1 MKLRDYQ
8 EDISDKACDLL
19 NKYKIAYLAMQVRTG
34 KTLTSLATAKKYGAK
49 SVLFVTKKK
58 AIGDIESQ
66 AIDYGFKFDDLNVTN
81 YEQLHHVKSK
91 FDIVIVD
98 EAHSIGA
105 FPLPSNRAIELKR
118 ICKDTPI
125 ILLSGTPTPES
136 YSQIY
141 HQFWI
146 SSWSPFAEY
155 NKFYAWAH
163 TFVNI
168 GRIYVFNRTIND
180 YKNAKLEMIEPI
192 ISKYFITYTQEQAGF
207 ESKINEHVLLVKM
220 EENTYKM
227 AEWLK
232 TKRIAKNKDGE
243 IILADTE
250 VKLMNKLH
258 QIFSGTVILDEPG
271 GSAKV
276 LDDTKAK
283 YIKKK
288 FEGKKIAIFYKF
300 RAEYNMLLWEFG
312 ANVTDDPVLFN
323 ESSDLVYLGQ
333 IQSSREGI
341 NLSTADALIF
351 MNIDFSA
358 VSYWQSRARIQTK
371 DRTKESN
378 IFYVFADGG
387 IENKIMKA
395 VINKKDYTLSH
406 FKNDY
411 L

>member
-8 EDISDKACDLL
+8 EEISDKACDLL

-34 KTLTSLATAKKYGAK
+34 KTLTSLAAAKKYGAND
-49 SVLFVTKKK
+49 VLFVTKKK

-66 AIDYGFKFDDLNVTN
+66 AIDYGFKFNELNVTN
-81 YEQLHHVKSK
+81 YEQLHHIKQK
-91 FDIVIVD
+91 FDLVIVD

-105 FPLPSNRAIELKR
+105 FPIPSNRAVELKR

-125 ILLSGTPTPES
+125 IFLSGTPTPES

-146 SSWSPFAEY
+146 SSWSPFAEF

-163 TFVNI
+163 KFVNI

-207 ESKINEHVLLVKM
+207 ESKINEHILLVKM

-258 QIFSGTVILDEPG
+258 QIFSGTVILDEPS

-312 ANVTDDPVLFN
+312 ANVTDDPILFN

>member
-19 NKYKIAYLAMQVRTG
+19 KKYKIAYLAMQVRTG
-34 KTLTSLATAKKYGAK
+34 KTLTSLAAAKKYGAND
-49 SVLFVTKKK
+49 VLFVTKKK

-66 AIDYGFKFDDLNVTN
+66 AIDYGFKFNELNVTN
-81 YEQLHHVKSK
+81 YEQLHHIKQK
-91 FDIVIVD
+91 FDLVIVD

-105 FPLPSNRAIELKR
+105 FPVPSNRAVELKR

-125 ILLSGTPTPES
+125 IFLSGTPTPES

-207 ESKINEHVLLVKM
+207 ESKINEQVLLVKM